1 MTDELPDFSGF
12 KVDKLGEDKER
23 TQGSSDLADAVA
35 DGLTQKNTQQKSIFT
50 LVKWLVCISFGVMIL
65 FVVLFGLGWLNLSKS
80 GEVAAIAAVGVQP
93 FILIGILTSSVYK
106 SQPFGGSN
114 EPGPIE

>member
-1 MTDELPDFSGF
+1 MTDELPDFSDY
-12 KVDKLGEDKER
+12 KVDSLGGDKAR
-23 TQGSSDLADAVA
+23 AQGPSDLAEAVA
-35 DGLTQKNTQQKSIFT
+35 NGLKQKNSQQKSIFS
-50 LVKWLVCISFGVMIL
+50 LVKWLVCISFGVMVL
-65 FVVLFGLGWLNLSKS
+65 FVFLFGLGCLKLSKS

-114 EPGPIE
+114 GSGPVE